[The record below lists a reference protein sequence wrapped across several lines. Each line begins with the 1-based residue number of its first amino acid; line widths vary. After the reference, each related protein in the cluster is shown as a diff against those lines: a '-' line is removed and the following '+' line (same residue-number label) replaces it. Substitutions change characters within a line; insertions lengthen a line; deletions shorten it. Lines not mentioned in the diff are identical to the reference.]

1 VTHALALAEDMGP
14 GSGTHA
20 HFATSLILEDDVQ
33 SVDDTGNVT
42 QDGEENVDAEVGT
55 AAALKEDTDGRED
68 DGKDDLADV
77 AGGERHVE

>member
-1 VTHALALAEDMGP
+1 M
-14 GSGTHA
+14 
-20 HFATSLILEDDVQ
+20 
-33 SVDDTGNVT
+33 DDTGNVT

-77 AGGERHVE
+77 AVMKGSSAIARQGDKRRSPSGWEVASVPGGERHVE